1 MYYEERIFV
10 MGTSDNKSLHEGHR
24 QRLKNKFLENGFQGF
39 EPHNI
44 LELLL
49 FYSIPRKDTNEIAH
63 RLLNEFG
70 SLKNV
75 FNANFE
81 DLIKVNGISENS
93 ATLIKM
99 LPLIAK
105 EYTDASFKEV
115 PVFDTAQKIGEF
127 FVNKY
132 VGEKNEIVYA
142 MLLSNKFELL
152 SLVKVHEGSV
162 NSAWVS
168 TRKILDAVVKHN
180 APMLVLAH
188 NHPEGTVCPS
198 MDDINTT
205 ASLSS
210 AFETFDIKLV
220 EHFVVAGN
228 EFCPIVRSSTTFNAN
243 TPESKS
249 LFKRTA
255 NLKY

>member
-1 MYYEERIFV
+1 MK
-10 MGTSDNKSLHEGHR
+10 DNISIHEGHR
-24 QRLKNKFLENGFQGF
+24 QRLKNKFIENGFQGF

-63 RLLNEFG
+63 NLLNHFG

-75 FNANFE
+75 FNASFE
-81 DLIKVNGISENS
+81 DLIQVEGIKENS

-99 LPLIAK
+99 IPQIAK
-105 EYTDASFKEV
+105 EYVNSSLEESAT
-115 PVFDTAQKIGEF
+115 FDTANKIGEY

-132 VGEKNEIVYA
+132 LGEKNEIVYA
-142 MLLSNKFELL
+142 MLLNNKFELL
-152 SLVKVHEGSV
+152 NVIKIHEGCV
-162 NSAWVS
+162 NSAFVS
-168 TRKILDAVVKHN
+168 PRKILDSVVKHN
-180 APMLVLAH
+180 ASMLVLAH

-205 ASLSS
+205 AQLMT
-210 AFETFDIKLV
+210 AFNAFDIKLV

-228 EFCPIVRSSTTFNAN
+228 EYCPVIHNTDSLKNRSSSQN
-243 TPESKS
+243 PS
-249 LFKRTA
+249 FKGTID
-255 NLKY
+255 LQFDK